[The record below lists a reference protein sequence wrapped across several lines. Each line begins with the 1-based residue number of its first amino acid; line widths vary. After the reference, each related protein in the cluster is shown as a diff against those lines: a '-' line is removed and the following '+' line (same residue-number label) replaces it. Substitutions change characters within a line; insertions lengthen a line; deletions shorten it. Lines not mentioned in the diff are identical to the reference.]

1 MHRTAWAGIVTTVN
15 MRIWPVRF
23 ETEEKDMRASTK
35 APFIL
40 VFPTCG
46 MAIAN
51 AEVLTPAYQQIYGD
65 NGTIT
70 VLSRVVDP
78 RSSLD
83 IAGHI
88 QNGGRN
94 IQG

>member
-1 MHRTAWAGIVTTVN
+1 
-15 MRIWPVRF
+15 
-23 ETEEKDMRASTK
+23 MRASTK